1 MNIWKTYGC
10 FLKWWYPQ
18 NTPKWSFLVGK
29 PMVVGYPH
37 LRKPPYLNPTRPIS
51 RSRFQRRQHFGPLR
65 KLANQTFVKDVDTAE
80 KQVRLPHTGKDH
92 KVGSWYFNQ
101 LGGSHCWDPIWIYP
115 HYDIIILLMEEIRL
129 TSWYGKYPNFY
140 RVLYIRWCRISTINS
155 ITGWFQ
161 RFYFVIIYPYLG
173 KRSNLDDFFQLVWN
187 QHLVQ
192 RFMFM
197 DVFFSG
203 VTILFCNPCYEFL
216 VGLA

>member
-1 MNIWKTYGC
+1 MYVNIRTSPMGILWVTSCCYEDWK
-10 FLKWWYPQ
+10 
-18 NTPKWSFLVGK
+18 
-29 PMVVGYPH
+29 
-37 LRKPPYLNPTRPIS
+37 PYLNHTRPIS
-51 RSRFQRRQHFGPLR
+51 WSRFNSQHFDAAAS
-65 KLANQTFVKDVDTAE
+65 LANQPDLCERCGHCWEASPAAY
-80 KQVRLPHTGKDH
+80 RGKDH

-101 LGGSHCWDPIWIYP
+101 LGGGHCWDPIWIYP
-115 HYDIIILLMEEIRL
+115 HYGTILLLEEVGLPADMVNIQ
-129 TSWYGKYPNFY
+129 FVY

-161 RFYFVIIYPYLG
+161 RFSFVIFYPYLG

-192 RFMFM
+192 RFMFI

-203 VTILFCNPCYEFL
+203 VTILFCDPCYEFL